1 MATKT
6 ISITTEAY
14 DILKSW
20 KEGNDSFS
28 EAITRRGRKQNLLRF
43 AGILSDE
50 SADSLE
56 RSVQEG
62 RLLSRA
68 RAERIKREFDDS

>member
-20 KEGNDSFS
+20 QENGESFS
-28 EAITRRGRKQNLLRF
+28 KIITKLKKRRNLSDFSNMLTKDEAKELEDSYEQGRKL
-43 AGILSDE
+43 
-50 SADSLE
+50 SLE
-56 RSVQEG
+56 RAKQH
-62 RLLSRA
+62 
-68 RAERIKREFDDS
+68 DS